1 MKKYNGFFD
10 LDHVRMY
17 LNNSIIMIENEPC
30 VINEVNSDGEWDYI
44 LHYSR
49 IGIAGIREIE
59 VTNTSVSFIPIKLG
73 LVNILYRGKNK
84 TFIMRRRPNRM
95 WKIGLNNANMVCT
108 NIVNPGLKLW
118 MHRNILFSREL
129 YKTVQ
134 GDFPTVEKIL
144 DENTLKNTESIA
156 FNREFLIHKYNRKLL
171 LWYFN
176 YNVPVGK
183 IKRNKPQLSNEFLFL
198 KEKLEGILNEQ

>member
-30 VINEVNSDGEWDYI
+30 VITAVNSDGEWDYI

-95 WKIGLNNANMVCT
+95 WKIGLNTANMVCT

-176 YNVPVGK
+176 YSVPVGK